1 MGKFK
6 VHYFLNIYGYFRHIC
21 NCLRIWI
28 SLVQHELLAHPVH
41 VSPSPMV
48 LSGVSVSQS
57 LVFYVVFCTLSFF
70 FKIIVIS
77 VVHFTISDYFF
88 DIITCLSFINSGILI
103 GFKFLTQILKLSLIS
118 PPTVFCLIFTRKQWS
133 NWLS

>member
-21 NCLRIWI
+21 NCWRIWI

-41 VSPSPMV
+41 VSPPPMV
-48 LSGVSVSQS
+48 LSGVG
-57 LVFYVVFCTLSFF
+57 VFYVVYCTLSFF
-70 FKIIVIS
+70 FKIIVFS
-77 VVHFTISDYFF
+77 VVQFTISDYSF
-88 DIITCLSFINSGILI
+88 DIITFLSFINSGILI

-133 NWLS
+133 NWLY